1 MKEIDV
7 GQLDSEFKSQIAN
20 FPGGENLMACFACGT
35 CTAGCPVGAV
45 EDRYNPRR
53 IIHMAL
59 LGMKKEVLSSN
70 LIWLCSTCYTCDERC
85 PQDVRIAEVMNILK
99 NIATREGYAHPSYI
113 EQARLIQEYGRLYE
127 IDEFDNKKRDRLSL
141 PTISSESDE
150 IRQIFR
156 ITGLD
161 EVVSRSEEEKKR

>member
-7 GQLDSEFKSQIAN
+7 GQLDSEFKSQVAN
-20 FPGGENLMACFACGT
+20 SPGGENLMACFACGT
-35 CTAGCPVGAV
+35 CAAGCPVGAV
-45 EDRYNPRR
+45 EDRYNPRK
-53 IIHMAL
+53 IIHMTL

-70 LIWLCSTCYTCDERC
+70 LIWLCSNCYTCDERC

-113 EQARLIQEYGRLYE
+113 EQARLIQQYGRLYE

-141 PTISSESDE
+141 PAISSESDE

-161 EVVSRSEEEKKR
+161 QVVSRPKEEKKR